1 MNKPSEGGNFNLMIR
16 LWLMMVLQ
24 FFIWGAWLP
33 LVFGYLAGSTT
44 YLGKDGKPVDAK
56 LIKEIKSADGEI
68 EKVVL
73 AKDESVTL
81 KVEKKGLFFTPSQQT
96 LVLIA
101 FPVAAII
108 AMFFS
113 NQFADRNFAAEKYLA
128 FSHFVG
134 GLAIL
139 ALFFVKDFWPF
150 CILMWVHCLFYV
162 PTISIT
168 NAIAFNSMKDAQKEF
183 GIVRMGGTIGW
194 IVAAWPLFF
203 LLTDLETAKYTY
215 IIAGIASLALAG
227 YSFTLPHTPPNQD
240 AENLAWLTALKS
252 LAIPFVL
259 VLWLVT
265 MVDAMVHDL
274 YFMWTGGFLSHI
286 GIPTKWIMPIMSIGQ
301 IAEILT
307 MIVLGFFLKRLGW
320 KITMTIG
327 ILGHAVRFGIFAFV
341 PIPAVVIA
349 ANILHGICYAFFFA
363 TVYIFVDEY
372 LPKSVRSSTQGL
384 FNLMIL
390 GMGPIVAR
398 FLAPPL
404 AKRFLPEGAED
415 YRSLFAIPCS
425 IALVAAV
432 ILAVAFW
439 PPKISE
445 TDKKKPA
452 EE

>member
-1 MNKPSEGGNFNLMIR
+1 MSDASTASAPTSNAKPQTFK

-33 LVFGYLAGSTT
+33 LVFGYLAGNVVYTDSAGETVAIASVDET
-44 YLGKDGKPVDAK
+44 GAQPVH
-56 LIKEIKSADGEI
+56 KETNEVLN
-68 EKVVL
+68 EKR
-73 AKDESVTL
+73 S
-81 KVEKKGLFFTPSQQT
+81 GLHFTAGQQT
-96 LVLIA
+96 WILIA

-113 NQFADRNFAAEKYLA
+113 NQFADRNFAAEKFLA
-128 FSHFVG
+128 FSHLIG

-139 ALFFVKDFWPF
+139 GLYFVTDFWTF

-168 NAIAFNSMKDAQKEF
+168 NAIAFNAMKDAQKEF

-194 IVAAWPLFF
+194 ILAAWPLFF
-203 LLTDLETAKYTY
+203 LLTDAEAAKYTY
-215 IIAGIASLALAG
+215 LIAGAASIILAG
-227 YSFTLPHTPPNQD
+227 YSFSLPHTPPNKS
-240 AENLAWLTALKS
+240 AEGLAWLRALKS

-274 YFMWTGGFLSHI
+274 YFMWTSGYLEHI
-286 GIPTKWIMPIMSIGQ
+286 GIPTKYVMPIMSIGQ
-301 IAEILT
+301 VAEIGT
-307 MIVLGFFLKRLGW
+307 MVVLGFFLKRLGW
-320 KITMTIG
+320 KTTMTIG
-327 ILGHAVRFGIFAFV
+327 ILGHAIRFGIFAFV

-349 ANILHGICYAFFFA
+349 ANVLHGVCYAFFFA

-372 LPKSVRSSTQGL
+372 LPKDVRSSTQGL

-398 FLAPPL
+398 IVAPYLAE
-404 AKRFLPEGAED
+404 RYLPDGGIKD
-415 YRSLFAIPCS
+415 YQGLFTIPCV
-425 IALVAAV
+425 IAVVAAV
-432 ILAVAFW
+432 VLMVAFW
-439 PPKISE
+439 PPKNDRGDVKVSH
-445 TDKKKPA
+445 
-452 EE
+452 